1 MARGKIEGII
11 VEIGG
16 DASGL
21 RKALTDVNKSISSTQ
36 SNLRDVNK
44 LLKLDPSNT
53 ELLAQKQRLLGDAIA
68 QTEDKL
74 NVLRQ
79 ASEKAKASLEAG
91 NLGQDK
97 YDALQREIIKTE
109 NSLNDL
115 RAQAQKTDSGLK
127 SSTGGLK
134 DWGNAADKASGKL
147 SGLSKVAG
155 GVIGAAAG
163 LVPATEELNRD
174 LSFLEQNAKNAGIGM
189 GATEKAFKTFN
200 AVSGETDSSVEAVSN
215 LLQAGFTESNLQIA
229 VEGVSGAMSRFPDT
243 LKIESLADSIQETV
257 ATGKSIGQ
265 FSEYLDRVGIGAE
278 NFDAALAGCE
288 TQAEKTDLVLKAL
301 AEGGGNEAYE
311 SWEKNNKALK
321 DYEDAM
327 MGMQM
332 ALAELATAIA
342 PVITMVVNGATRVV
356 EWFNALPTSV
366 QAAIG
371 GIVAAVALLAP
382 ALAIFSKLASLISG
396 IPKALTLVKT
406 GFTALSGALAGISTP
421 VLIVIGAI
429 TALIAIF
436 TTLWNTNENFRQQV
450 SVIWEQIKNA
460 ISTVIDTL
468 KEVFQAFV
476 DFVSAIWDKWGDDIM
491 AVVSVVVDTITN
503 LIENGLNIIKNIFKL
518 FTSILKGDWQGAWD
532 AVKNILSSVLNIIKN
547 LVSTA
552 FNALGGI
559 IRSVKSTITN
569 AVKTAFNAAINW
581 ITSLPGKALQWGK
594 DFING
599 FANGIKRKVNAV
611 IDSVKGL
618 ARKITSFLHF
628 SRPDEGPL
636 RDYETWMPDFMEG
649 LAKGIEAYTPVVT
662 NAIRQLTADMSAN
675 MGTLSAQTAPAMNI
689 QSDTTVYIGNEKF
702 DGYIVKTAN
711 RGIGNL
717 QRNAARA
724 KGAY

>member
-1 MARGKIEGII
+1 M
-11 VEIGG
+11 
-16 DASGL
+16 
-21 RKALTDVNKSISSTQ
+21 
-36 SNLRDVNK
+36 RDVNK

-53 ELLAQKQRLLGDAIA
+53 ELLSQKQRLLSEAIA
-68 QTEDKL
+68 GTEEKL
-74 NVLRQ
+74 KALKEASRQ
-79 ASEKAKASLEAG
+79 AQTQLEKGE
-91 NLGQDK
+91 LGQDK
-97 YDALQREIIKTE
+97 YDALQREIVDTE
-109 NSLNDL
+109 NSLKSL
-115 RAQAQKTDSGLK
+115 KSQAKATDSSLK
-127 SSTGGLK
+127 SSTRGLES
-134 DWGNAADKASGKL
+134 WSSAAEKASKKT
-147 SGLSKVAG
+147 SGLSKAAG
-155 GVIGAAAG
+155 GLIGAAAG

-174 LSFLEQNAKNAGIGM
+174 MSFLEQNAKNAGIGIN
-189 GATEKAFKTFN
+189 ATEKAFKTFN

-311 SWEKNNKALK
+311 SWGKNNKALK
-321 DYEDAM
+321 DYEDATM
-327 MGMQM
+327 DMQL

-342 PVITMVVNGATRVV
+342 PVLTVIVNGVTRVV
-356 EWFNALPTSV
+356 EWFNALPVSV
-366 QAAIG
+366 QSAIG
-371 GIVAAVALLAP
+371 GIVAALALLSP
-382 ALAIFSKLASLISG
+382 ALALFSKLVTLIG
-396 IPKALTLVKT
+396 GLPKILTLVKT
-406 GFTALSGALAGISTP
+406 GFTVLSGALAGISAP

-436 TTLWNTNENFRQQV
+436 AALWNTNENFRKQV
-450 SVIWEQIKNA
+450 SAIWQQIKNS
-460 ISTVIDTL
+460 ISVVIDAL
-468 KEVFQAFV
+468 KEIFQAFV

-532 AVKNILSSVLNIIKN
+532 AVKNIVSNVLDIIKN
-547 LVSTA
+547 IVSTA

-559 IRSVKSTITN
+559 IRSVKNTITN
-569 AVKTAFNAAINW
+569 AVKTAFNAAIDW

-662 NAIRQLTADMSAN
+662 NAIRQLTAGMSAN
-675 MGTLSAQTAPAMNI
+675 MGALSAQTAPAMNI

>member
-134 DWGNAADKASGKL
+134 DWGDAADKASSKL

-155 GVIGAAAG
+155 GALAGAAG
-163 LVPATEELNRD
+163 LVPTMQELNRD

-243 LKIESLADSIQETV
+243 LKVESLADSIQETV

-265 FSEYLDRVGIGAE
+265 FSEYLDRVGIGAA
-278 NFDAALAGCE
+278 NFDTELAKCS
-288 TQAEKTDLVLKAL
+288 TTAEKTDLVLQAL

-342 PVITMVVNGATRVV
+342 PVLTVIVNGVTRVV

-476 DFVSAIWDKWGDDIM
+476 DFVSAIWDKWGDEIM
-491 AVVSVVVDTITN
+491 AVVTVVINTITN
-503 LIENGLNIIKNIFKL
+503 LIENGLNIIKNVIKL

-532 AVKNILSSVLNIIKN
+532 AVKNIVSNVLNIITN

-552 FNALGGI
+552 FNALGSI
-559 IRSVKSTITN
+559 IRSVKNTITN
-569 AVKTAFNAAINW
+569 AVLTAFSAAIDW

-599 FANGIKRKVNAV
+599 FANGIKQKVNAV

-636 RDYETWMPDFMEG
+636 RDYETWMPDFMAG
-649 LAKGIEAYTPVVT
+649 LSKGIKQNEFLVT
-662 NAIRQLTADMSAN
+662 DAIA
-675 MGTLSAQTAPAMNI
+675 GLSAQMAAGFAAPQNPQTFDYGQMYRAM
-689 QSDTTVYIGNEKF
+689 QSAVGGLQLKLVI
-702 DGYIVKTAN
+702 DGREFG
-711 RGIGNL
+711 RGLRGMGV
-717 QRNAARA
+717 QFR
-724 KGAY
+724 

>member
-134 DWGNAADKASGKL
+134 DWGDAADKASSKL

-243 LKIESLADSIQETV
+243 LKVESLADSIQETV

-265 FSEYLDRVGIGAE
+265 FSEYLDRVGIGAA
-278 NFDAALAGCE
+278 NFDTELAKCS
-288 TQAEKTDLVLKAL
+288 TTAEKTDLVLQAL
-301 AEGGGNEAYE
+301 ADGGGNEAYE

-396 IPKALTLVKT
+396 IPEALTLVKT

>member
-1 MARGKIEGII
+1 M
-11 VEIGG
+11 
-16 DASGL
+16 
-21 RKALTDVNKSISSTQ
+21 
-36 SNLRDVNK
+36 RDVDK

-53 ELLAQKQRLLGDAIA
+53 ELLAQKQRLLADAIS
-68 QTEDKL
+68 QTEDRLK
-74 NVLRQ
+74 VLRQ
-79 ASEKAKASLEAG
+79 ASEQAKASLEAG
-91 NLGQDK
+91 TLGQDK
-97 YDALQREIIKTE
+97 YDALQREIIDTE
-109 NSLNDL
+109 NNLKSLQS
-115 RAQAQKTDSGLK
+115 QAKTTDSSLK

-134 DWGNAADKASGKL
+134 EWGDAADRASSKL

-229 VEGVSGAMSRFPDT
+229 VEGVSGAMAKFPDT
-243 LKIESLADSIQETV
+243 LKVESLADSIQETV

-265 FSEYLDRVGIGAE
+265 FSEYLDRVGIGAAT
-278 NFDAALAGCE
+278 FDEQLANCE
-288 TQAEKTDLVLKAL
+288 TTAEKTDLVLQAL

-396 IPKALTLVKT
+396 IPEALTLVKT

>member
-1 MARGKIEGII
+1 M
-11 VEIGG
+11 
-16 DASGL
+16 
-21 RKALTDVNKSISSTQ
+21 
-36 SNLRDVNK
+36 RDVDK

-53 ELLAQKQRLLGDAIA
+53 ELLAQKQRLLADAIS
-68 QTEDKL
+68 QTEDRLK
-74 NVLRQ
+74 VLRQ
-79 ASEKAKASLEAG
+79 ASEQAKASLEAG
-91 NLGQDK
+91 TLGQDK
-97 YDALQREIIKTE
+97 YDALQREIIDTE
-109 NSLNDL
+109 NNLKSLQS
-115 RAQAQKTDSGLK
+115 QAKTTDSSLK

-134 DWGNAADKASGKL
+134 EWGDAADRASSKL

-155 GVIGAAAG
+155 GVICAAAG

-229 VEGVSGAMSRFPDT
+229 VEGVSGAMAKFPDT
-243 LKIESLADSIQETV
+243 LKVESLADSIQETV

-265 FSEYLDRVGIGAE
+265 FSEYLDRVGIGAAT
-278 NFDAALAGCE
+278 FDEQLANCE
-288 TQAEKTDLVLKAL
+288 TTAEKTDLVLQAL

-396 IPKALTLVKT
+396 IPEALTLVKT

>member
-115 RAQAQKTDSGLK
+115 RSQAQKTDSGLK

-134 DWGNAADKASGKL
+134 DWGDAADKASSKL

-155 GVIGAAAG
+155 GALAGAAG
-163 LVPATEELNRD
+163 LVPTMQELNRD
-174 LSFLEQNAKNAGIGM
+174 LSFLEQNAKSAGVGV

-200 AVSGETDSSVEAVSN
+200 SVSGETDSSVEAVSN
-215 LLQAGFTESNLQIA
+215 LLQAGFTESDLQIA
-229 VEGVSGAMSRFPDT
+229 VEGVSGAMSKFPDT
-243 LKIESLADSIQETV
+243 LKIESLSDSIQETV

-265 FSEYLDRVGIGAE
+265 FSEYLDRVGIGAA
-278 NFDAALAGCE
+278 NFDAELAKCN
-288 TQAEKTDLVLKAL
+288 TTSEKTNLVLQAL
-301 AEGGGNEAYE
+301 AEGGGNEAYNA
-311 SWEKNNKALK
+311 WMKQNKAMV
-321 DYEDAM
+321 DYENA
-327 MGMQM
+327 QLELQT
-332 ALAELATAIA
+332 ALAELAIIIAPIVTAI
-342 PVITMVVNGATRVV
+342 VNAVSKIV
-356 EWFNALPTSV
+356 NAFNSLPQGV
-366 QAAIG
+366 QIAIG
-371 GIVAAVALLAP
+371 GIVAAVALLSP
-382 ALAIFSKLASLISG
+382 ALAAFSKLSTIIGGLPNVLNLART
-396 IPKALTLVKT
+396 A
-406 GFTALSGALAGISTP
+406 FTAVTGALAGISAP

-436 TTLWNTNENFRQQV
+436 TTLWKTNEDFREKV
-450 SVIWEQIKNA
+450 GVIWEQIKNA
-460 ISTVIDTL
+460 ISTVIETI
-468 KEVFQAFV
+468 KEVFQVFV
-476 DFVSAIWDKWGDDIM
+476 DFVSAIWDEWGDEIM
-491 AVVSVVVDTITN
+491 AVVTVVINTITN
-503 LIENGLNIIKNIFKL
+503 LIENGLNIIKNVIKL
-518 FTSILKGDWQGAWD
+518 FTSILKGDWEGAWE
-532 AVKNILSSVLNIIKN
+532 AVKGILSGVLNILKN

-552 FNALGGI
+552 FNGI
-559 IRSVKSTITN
+559 VSIIKGIKNKITS

-581 ITSLPGKALQWGK
+581 IKDLPGKALKWGK
-594 DFING
+594 DFISG
-599 FANGIKRKVNAV
+599 FANGIKKKINAV
-611 IDSVKGL
+611 IDSVKGVVN
-618 ARKITSFLHF
+618 KITSFLHF

-636 RDYETWMPDFMEG
+636 RNYEKWMPDFMEG
-649 LAKGIEAYTPVVT
+649 LAKGIRDYTPVVT
-662 NAIRQLTADMSAN
+662 DAVRQLAGDMSLN
-675 MGTLSAQTAPAMNI
+675 MGAIAAPAPAGTSI
-689 QSDTTVYIGNEKF
+689 QNETTVYIGNEKF
-702 DGYIVKTAN
+702 DGYIVKTAS
-711 RGIGNL
+711 RGIGNT
-717 QRNAARA
+717 QRNAGRA
-724 KGAY
+724 KGV

>member
-115 RAQAQKTDSGLK
+115 RSQAQKTDSGLK

-134 DWGNAADKASGKL
+134 DWGDAADKASSKL

-155 GVIGAAAG
+155 GALAGAAG
-163 LVPATEELNRD
+163 LVPTMQDLNRD
-174 LSFLEQNAKNAGIGM
+174 LSFLEQNAKNAGIGV

-215 LLQAGFTESNLQIA
+215 LLQAGFTESDLQIA
-229 VEGVSGAMSRFPDT
+229 VEGVSGAVSRLPDT

-278 NFDAALAGCE
+278 DFDAALAGCE

-321 DYEDAM
+321 DYEDATM
-327 MGMQM
+327 DMQL

-342 PVITMVVNGATRVV
+342 PVLTMIVNGVTRVV
-356 EWFNALPTSV
+356 EWFNALPVSV
-366 QAAIG
+366 QSAIG
-371 GIVAAVALLAP
+371 GIVAALALLSP
-382 ALAIFSKLASLISG
+382 ALALFSKLVTLIG
-396 IPKALTLVKT
+396 GLPKILTLVKT
-406 GFTALSGALAGISTP
+406 GFTVLSGALAGISAP

-436 TTLWNTNENFRQQV
+436 TTLWKTNKDFREKV
-450 SVIWEQIKNA
+450 GVIWEQIKNA
-460 ISTVIDTL
+460 ISTVIETI
-468 KEVFQAFV
+468 KEVFQVFV
-476 DFVSAIWDKWGDDIM
+476 DFVSAIWDEWGDEIM
-491 AVVSVVVDTITN
+491 AVVTVVINTITN
-503 LIENGLNIIKNIFKL
+503 LIENGLNIIKNVIKL
-518 FTSILKGDWQGAWD
+518 FTSILKGDWEGAWE
-532 AVKNILSSVLNIIKN
+532 AVKGILSGVLNILKN

-552 FNALGGI
+552 FNGI
-559 IRSVKSTITN
+559 VSIIKGIKNKITS

-581 ITSLPGKALQWGK
+581 IKDLPGKALKWGK
-594 DFING
+594 DFISG
-599 FANGIKRKVNAV
+599 FANGIKKKINAV
-611 IDSVKGL
+611 IDSVKGVVN
-618 ARKITSFLHF
+618 KITSFLHF

-636 RDYETWMPDFMEG
+636 RNYEQWMPDFMEG
-649 LAKGIEAYTPVVT
+649 LAKGIRDYTPVVT
-662 NAIRQLTADMSAN
+662 DAVRQLAGDMSLN
-675 MGTLSAQTAPAMNI
+675 MGAIAAPAPAGASI
-689 QSDTTVYIGNEKF
+689 QNETTVYIGNEKF
-702 DGYIVKTAN
+702 DGYIVKTAS
-711 RGIGNL
+711 RGIGNT
-717 QRNAARA
+717 QRNAGRA
-724 KGAY
+724 KGV

>member
-127 SSTGGLK
+127 SSTSGLK
-134 DWGNAADKASGKL
+134 DWGDAADKASGKL

-155 GVIGAAAG
+155 GMIGAAAG
-163 LVPATEELNRD
+163 LAPATEELNRD

-243 LKIESLADSIQETV
+243 LKVESLADSIQETV

-265 FSEYLDRVGIGAE
+265 FSEYLDRVGIGAA
-278 NFDAALAGCE
+278 NFDTELAKCS
-288 TQAEKTDLVLKAL
+288 TTAEKTDLVLQAL
-301 AEGGGNEAYE
+301 ADGGGNDAYE
-311 SWEKNNKALK
+311 SWSKNNKALK

-327 MGMQM
+327 LEMQI
-332 ALAELATAIA
+332 ALTELATAIA
-342 PVITMVVNGATRVV
+342 PVISAVVGVIASLLDR
-356 EWFNALPTSV
+356 FNALPTSV
-366 QAAIG
+366 KAAIG
-371 GIVAAVALLAP
+371 GLVAAVALLSP
-382 ALAIFSKLASLISG
+382 ALSVFSTLSRLIGGLPSVLG
-396 IPKALTLVKT
+396 LVK
-406 GFTALSGALAGISTP
+406 GAFTALIPAISAISAP
-421 VLIVIGAI
+421 VLIVVGVIGG
-429 TALIAIF
+429 LIAVF

-450 SVIWEQIKNA
+450 GVIWQSIKNS
-460 ISTVIDTL
+460 ISTVIETL
-468 KEVFQAFV
+468 KEIFQVFV
-476 DFVSAIWDKWGDDIM
+476 DFVSAIWDKWGDEIM
-491 AVVSVVVDTITN
+491 AVVTVVINTITN
-503 LIENGLNIIKNIFKL
+503 LIENGLNIIKNVIKL
-518 FTSILKGDWQGAWD
+518 FTSILKGDWKGAWE
-532 AVKNILSSVLNIIKN
+532 AVKGILSGVLNILKN

-552 FNALGGI
+552 FNGI
-559 IRSVKSTITN
+559 VSIIKGIKNKITS

-581 ITSLPGKALQWGK
+581 IKDLPGKALKWGK
-594 DFING
+594 YFIQG

-611 IDSVKGL
+611 INSVKNL
-618 ARKITSFLHF
+618 AKKITSFLHF

-649 LAKGIEAYTPVVT
+649 LAKGIETYTPVVT
-662 NAIRQLTADMSAN
+662 NAIKRLTADMSAN
-675 MGTLSAQTAPAMNI
+675 MGALSAQTAPAMNI

>member
-134 DWGNAADKASGKL
+134 DWGDAADKASSKL

-229 VEGVSGAMSRFPDT
+229 VEGVSGAMSKFPDT
-243 LKIESLADSIQETV
+243 LKVESLADSIQETV

-265 FSEYLDRVGIGAE
+265 FSEYLDRVGIGAA
-278 NFDAALAGCE
+278 NFDTELAKCS
-288 TQAEKTDLVLKAL
+288 TTAEKTDLVLQAL
-301 AEGGGNEAYE
+301 ADGGGNDAYE
-311 SWEKNNKALK
+311 SWSENNKALK

-327 MGMQM
+327 LEMQI

-342 PVITMVVNGATRVV
+342 PVISAVVGVIASLLDR
-356 EWFNALPTSV
+356 FNALPTSV
-366 QAAIG
+366 KAAIG
-371 GIVAAVALLAP
+371 GLVAAVALLSP
-382 ALAIFSKLASLISG
+382 ALSAFSTLSRLIGGLPSVLG
-396 IPKALTLVKT
+396 LVKSA
-406 GFTALSGALAGISTP
+406 FAALIPAISAISAP
-421 VLIVIGAI
+421 VLIVVGVIGG
-429 TALIAIF
+429 LIAVF

-450 SVIWEQIKNA
+450 GVIWQSIKNS
-460 ISTVIDTL
+460 ISTVIETL
-468 KEVFQAFV
+468 KEIFQVFV
-476 DFVSAIWDKWGDDIM
+476 DFVSTIWDKWGDEIM
-491 AVVSVVVDTITN
+491 AVVTVVINTITN
-503 LIENGLNIIKNIFKL
+503 LIENGLNIIKNVIKL

-532 AVKNILSSVLNIIKN
+532 AVKNIVSNVLNIIKN
-547 LVSTA
+547 LVSAA
-552 FNALGGI
+552 FNALGSI
-559 IRSVKSTITN
+559 IRSVKNTITS
-569 AVKTAFNAAINW
+569 AVKTAFNSAISW
-581 ITSLPGKALQWGK
+581 ITNLPSKALQWGK
-594 DFING
+594 DFIQG

-611 IDSVKGL
+611 INSVKNL
-618 ARKITSFLHF
+618 AKKITSFLHF

-649 LAKGIEAYTPVVT
+649 LAKGIETYTPVVT
-662 NAIRQLTADMSAN
+662 NAIKRLTADMSAN
-675 MGTLSAQTAPAMNI
+675 MGALSAQTAPSMNI

-702 DGYIVKTAN
+702 DGYIVKTASK
-711 RGIGNL
+711 GIGNL